1 MFPNAA
7 GLPSYIIFYEDM
19 RDHPELVWQ
28 QFQDFLGVPQAS
40 LAQVAP
46 NASQP
51 DPQPHAGRYLRNLT
65 SLLKELHS
73 TNLGAQLRT
82 AAGCTRYPP
91 PPPPPDPAAAF
102 AALCARFPQANMSWR
117 RGFCLEGVAR

>member
-65 SLLKELHS
+65 SLLKVLSFSAVPCQAKASMIPEGWTAS
-73 TNLGAQLRT
+73 T
-82 AAGCTRYPP
+82 
-91 PPPPPDPAAAF
+91 
-102 AALCARFPQANMSWR
+102 
-117 RGFCLEGVAR
+117 